1 MNDDFDLDK
10 LRKKAGKKR
19 INSKAKG
26 SRFERKI
33 ADLLNKRFN
42 TTDFCRTPGSGAF
55 ATTHSLPDHLK
66 IYGDLITPKN
76 FRYCLELKSG
86 YNKEGICNLFKS
98 NSIISDMIAQAKRD
112 SEKSSKKFLLI
123 IGQDRSDAIV
133 ITEWNGRIQ
142 AQVSLC
148 DYFLTLRLNKEVY
161 MCCKLQDFLDNLM
174 DTEFYTTL

>member
-1 MNDDFDLDK
+1 MVDLLKSILTVSCIRYHSLEALKKMKDNFDLDK
-10 LRKKAGKKR
+10 LRKKTGKKR

-33 ADLLNKRFN
+33 AEFLNKRFN

-55 ATTHSLPDHLK
+55 ATTHSLPGHLK
-66 IYGDLITPKN
+66 IYGDLVTPKN
-76 FRYCLELKSG
+76 FRYIIECKSG

-133 ITEWNGRIQ
+133 
-142 AQVSLC
+142 S
-148 DYFLTLRLNKEVY
+148 
-161 MCCKLQDFLDNLM
+161 
-174 DTEFYTTL
+174 